1 MKHPITLLLS
11 LLLLVAFTLPVA
23 AEITSISSAINKAGR
38 QRMLTQ
44 RMVKSYCMLGI
55 DVQQDV
61 AEEQL
66 RKAIDLFELQLHELN
81 AYTSGNGE
89 IGAALARVEA
99 LWQPFKKTLQAPVS
113 RENAQLLLETNDELL
128 RAANKVVLKL
138 QDTSG
143 SSFGRLVNV
152 SGRQRMLSQR
162 LAKFYMLRAWQLDN
176 AEIRSEMEQSRN
188 EFKGA
193 LAELTNARENS
204 PAINAKLAEA
214 AKQWALFDHG
224 LGLNG
229 EKLVPLIAAMTSEK
243 LLEQMNEITTMY
255 EALSGEQVVGGR

>member
-1 MKHPITLLLS
+1 MNRHITHLLS
-11 LLLLVAFTLPVA
+11 LLLLIIFALPVE

-44 RMVKSYCMLGI
+44 RMVKSYCMIGI

-66 RKAIDLFELQLHELN
+66 RKSIDLFELQLSELT
-81 AYTSGNGE
+81 AYSQTDDIVAS
-89 IGAALARVEA
+89 LSQVEA
-99 LWQPFKKTLQAPVS
+99 LWKPFKKILQAPVT
-113 RENAQLLLETNDELL
+113 RQNAAVLLETNDELL
-128 RAANKVVLKL
+128 RATNKVVLKL
-138 QDTSG
+138 QDISG

-162 LAKFYMLRAWQLDN
+162 LAKFYMLRVWQFDN
-176 AEIRSEMEQSRN
+176 AEIRSEMEQARN

-193 LAELTNARENS
+193 LAELIAAKENS
-204 PAINAKLAEA
+204 PEVNAQLAEA
-214 AKQWALFDHG
+214 SKQWALLNHG
-224 LGLNG
+224 LGLDG

-243 LLEQMNEITTMY
+243 LLTQMNEITGLY
-255 EALSGEQVVGGR
+255 EALSTKQQ

>member
-1 MKHPITLLLS
+1 MKRHITHLLS
-11 LLLLVAFTLPVA
+11 LLLLIIFALPVE

-44 RMVKSYCMLGI
+44 RMVKSYCMIGI

-66 RKAIDLFELQLHELN
+66 RKSIDLFELQLSELT
-81 AYTSGNGE
+81 AYSKTDE
-89 IGAALARVEA
+89 IVASLSQVEA
-99 LWQPFKKTLQAPVS
+99 LWKPFKKILQAPVT
-113 RENAQLLLETNDELL
+113 RQNAAVLLETNDELL
-128 RAANKVVLKL
+128 RATNKVVLKL
-138 QDTSG
+138 QDISG

-162 LAKFYMLRAWQLDN
+162 LAKFYMLRVWQFDN
-176 AEIRSEMEQSRN
+176 AEIRSEIEQARN

-193 LAELTNARENS
+193 LTELIAAKENS
-204 PAINAKLAEA
+204 PEVNAQLAEA
-214 AKQWALFDHG
+214 SKQWALLNHG
-224 LGLNG
+224 LGLDG

-243 LLEQMNEITTMY
+243 LLTQMNEITGLY
-255 EALSGEQVVGGR
+255 EALSSNQ